1 MYISICIYIYAL
13 YIIINIQLYIYIYV
27 CAYIYT
33 NDPAVKPLESPEHTR
48 RSTASHQLDVIPA
61 VDKILSRH
69 LTDFGV
75 REKKK
80 TKYWLVV

>member
-1 MYISICIYIYAL
+1 MYVYIYAV
-13 YIIINIQLYIYIYV
+13 YIYIY
-27 CAYIYT
+27 I

-69 LTDFGV
+69 LTDYGV
-75 REKKK
+75 RKK
-80 TKYWLVV
+80 KYWLVVSTPLKNISQLG